1 VPRRESCKPAC
12 LQRAFSVPSACLQ
25 RVPNPQQTLISHCL
39 SALPFVQFHTANLS
53 SILSDTDNMAND
65 GRASPHGIPIRNRR
79 GLERESSLTSQHSQ
93 HCGQTSGLPAPQQG
107 RDPTAAATATTT
119 SEGTENTSRSSTSRA
134 LGTGV
139 DLDTWLDS
147 TATAVLQMHEGDA
160 GVDGV
165 EQQHDPMFESPDRVD
180 HETDFGGR
188 YSVACTAPCC
198 EGHAHTT
205 IEDSG
210 DNNGDST
217 PGSSTA
223 RPGRSISSAKAEDG
237 PGEGEEEEEPK
248 RAYRAGDGQPSGSAN
263 VSGPAASVR
272 AAHRLVMEEITQTAY
287 PGAASRRPLTSS
299 RLDSSDSASSVKKAD
314 GPEEGVPEEGAPGE
328 GVAGEGVSESADR

>member
-1 VPRRESCKPAC
+1 VPRRESCKP
-12 LQRAFSVPSACLQ
+12 ACLQ

-65 GRASPHGIPIRNRR
+65 SRASPQGIPIRNRR

-93 HCGQTSGLPAPQQG
+93 HCGHTSGLPAPQQG

-147 TATAVLQMHEGDA
+147 TATAVPQMHEGDA

-180 HETDFGGR
+180 HETDFGGT

-205 IEDSG
+205 TEDSG

-223 RPGRSISSAKAEDG
+223 RPGRSISSTKAEDD
-237 PGEGEEEEEPK
+237 PGEGEEEEVNEEEPQ

-272 AAHRLVMEEITQTAY
+272 AAHRLVMEEITQAAY

-299 RLDSSDSASSVKKAD
+299 RLDSSDSASSAKKAD
-314 GPEEGVPEEGAPGE
+314 GPEEGVP
-328 GVAGEGVSESADR
+328 GEGVSESADR